1 MISLK
6 NGCSRSN
13 LVVNP
18 KNWKT
23 TKASLK
29 KDWHIMYRFYD
40 PLLRDKYPKGK
51 QIQIKGMNS
60 FKELKKRQE
69 ASQIILTFELNR
81 LDEEGFNPITNTT
94 TQTPKDD
101 YIISPDMP
109 CIEALQAALER
120 LNNET
125 STIGAIQIALNG
137 FKTTALNLR
146 LTQIPIN
153 KISRRNIIQ
162 ILDYRTQHDNM
173 SSDRRNKYV
182 AYLRMLF
189 KELKKIQTIE
199 VNPLAE
205 IEKEKTIQTIRIVL
219 NDLERKKVNEF
230 LRKNYYEFWRF
241 THIFYHSGA
250 REAELMLLTTEKVN
264 LEEQYFIVT
273 IKKGKQPFE
282 VKKPIKNIIKSLW
295 VEVMNE
301 SKPGQ
306 YLFAKALKPGNEP
319 INANQITRRWRTHVK
334 DKLKINAD
342 FYSLKHLNLDEIA
355 AELSMQDSAKMAS
368 HTTTKITRSTYA
380 INENDRQLE
389 RLRNMNN
396 SFA

>member
-1 MISLK
+1 MILLK

-137 FKTTALNLR
+137 FKATALNLR

-219 NDLERKKVNEF
+219 NDQERKKVNEF

-241 THIFYHSGA
+241 AQIFFHSGA
-250 REAELMLLTTEKVN
+250 
-264 LEEQYFIVT
+264 
-273 IKKGKQPFE
+273 
-282 VKKPIKNIIKSLW
+282 
-295 VEVMNE
+295 
-301 SKPGQ
+301 
-306 YLFAKALKPGNEP
+306 
-319 INANQITRRWRTHVK
+319 
-334 DKLKINAD
+334 
-342 FYSLKHLNLDEIA
+342 
-355 AELSMQDSAKMAS
+355 
-368 HTTTKITRSTYA
+368 
-380 INENDRQLE
+380 
-389 RLRNMNN
+389 
-396 SFA
+396 